1 MQRDIYRVRIDS
13 KLQDSVR
20 TILKRNVRNVP
31 VVDSD
36 NKTLLGLVTELTL

>member
-36 NKTLLGLVTELTL
+36 NKTLLGLVTSS